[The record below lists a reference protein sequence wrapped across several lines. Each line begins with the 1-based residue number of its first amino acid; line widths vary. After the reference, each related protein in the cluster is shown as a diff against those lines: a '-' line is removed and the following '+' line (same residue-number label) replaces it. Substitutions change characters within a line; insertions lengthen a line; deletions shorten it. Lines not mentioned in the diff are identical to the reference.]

1 MGSDCLG
8 NVNVQRKYRSES
20 SSSRFKIFFSFL
32 LNRIKSKPDEAVFI
46 FSNFLSSSHFI
57 FYRVATHNMQLCI
70 SYSSACKRVVERK
83 DMFTTNTMFT
93 QKQHGS
99 QLNCLDCTLYCRIY
113 LVLGR
118 TPISYRLRVSIFKYK
133 DWSSCCT
140 FRNVFVLIF

>member
-8 NVNVQRKYRSES
+8 NVNRGNIEARARHHALK
-20 SSSRFKIFFSFL
+20 FFFSFL

-46 FSNFLSSSHFI
+46 FSNFFSSSHFI

-70 SYSSACKRVVERK
+70 SYSSSCKRVVERK
-83 DMFTTNTMFT
+83 DMFT

-99 QLNCLDCTLYCRIY
+99 QLDCLDCTLYCRIY

-118 TPISYRLRVSIFKYK
+118 TPISCRLRVSIFKYK